1 MTTIHFNCL
10 VLPAE
15 APQLTDAFRTR
26 IDGLIAEGKLADAT
40 IDVTAAEQDPQ
51 LIEQWERQNP
61 DSTVG
66 DREMRRYSIEVN
78 GVTGSV
84 NGLTMTLSK
93 LLTPDA
99 DLPPDPVYRQF
110 DDLLEA
116 VARFPWHVEI
126 QPS

>member
-15 APQLTDAFRTR
+15 ATQLTDAFRTR
-26 IDGLIAEGKLADAT
+26 IDGLISEGKLADAT